1 MDSSDYLE
9 KAKIG
14 SRNGRKTKLVV
25 RRKSIKNTAKYCA
38 RFESTTSKVHHVGPK
53 RRTRT
58 KTRNLAEP
66 RQTAEKITY
75 EKGDSAGSEEEEVV

>member
-14 SRNGRKTKLVV
+14 TRNIRKTKLVV
-25 RRKSIKNTAKYCA
+25 RRKSIKNT
-38 RFESTTSKVHHVGPK
+38 RLGPK
-53 RRTRT
+53 GRTRR

-75 EKGDSAGSEEEEVV
+75 EKGDSAGSEEE